1 LCFLFTHQSPS
12 KGLLNKQTKPYST
25 RAAAITSPMATP
37 YLTHAAAV
45 TSPMATP
52 SLSRGGCRRHCPLLT
67 QPSALAARSAVRPS
81 QVQRR
86 HSPQAHRHSA
96 SDQIQRLHGATASRL
111 HARAR
116 RPRDHARARLPGFN
130 GIPSPVTARLQRN
143 PARHCATP
151 PAKSNGA
158 SARCHGLQASMH
170 GQHDFQASEVQFLAR
185 PPRNQ
190 HTLVFSIFAFAC
202 SPEKKTT
209 KTAFSTCQNVDI
221 LFRIF

>member
-1 LCFLFTHQSPS
+1 LCFLFIHQSSS

-25 RAAAITSPMATP
+25 RAAA
-37 YLTHAAAV
+37 V

-52 SLSRGGCRRHCPLLT
+52 SLSHGGCRRHCPLLT

-116 RPRDHARARLPGFN
+116 PPQDHARARLPGFN
-130 GIPSPVTARLQRN
+130 GISSPVTARLQRN
-143 PARHCATP
+143 PARHCATS
-151 PAKSNGA
+151 PAKSSGA
-158 SARCHGLQASMH
+158 SARRHGLQASTH
-170 GQHDFQASEVQFLAR
+170 GQHGFQASQVQFLALHDSTASTESTH
-185 PPRNQ
+185 P
-190 HTLVFSIFAFAC
+190 VFSIFAFAC